1 MISYCFHHVK
11 FLYDCVKKS
20 EIKELVENTPKKWY
34 NIPQVKGVLFMKW
47 LQNFMRGRYGV
58 DQLNFFLLIL
68 AIVIMV
74 VATIFQIP
82 FVSWISV
89 FLLVLSY
96 FRMFSRNVYK
106 RSAENTKYLRMVYP
120 ISSRFKNLKKRWND
134 RKTHKYLKCPNCK
147 QQMRV
152 PKGKGEI
159 TVTCPKCHTKFDAKS

>member
-1 MISYCFHHVK
+1 
-11 FLYDCVKKS
+11 
-20 EIKELVENTPKKWY
+20 
-34 NIPQVKGVLFMKW
+34 MKW
-47 LQNFMRGRYGV
+47 LQNLMRGRYGV

-74 VATIFQIP
+74 LATLFRIP

-89 FLLVLSY
+89 LLLVLSY

-120 ISSRFKNLKKRWND
+120 ITSRWKSLKKRWKD

-147 QQMRV
+147 QEMRV

-159 TVTCPKCHTKFDAKS
+159 TVTCPKCRTKFDAKS